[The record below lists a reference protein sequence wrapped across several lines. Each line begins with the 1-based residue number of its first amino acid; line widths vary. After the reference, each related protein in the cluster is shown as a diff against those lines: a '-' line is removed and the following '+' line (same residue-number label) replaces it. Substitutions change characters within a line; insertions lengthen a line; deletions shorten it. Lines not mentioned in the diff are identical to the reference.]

1 MAGSQRKLGSKLFF
15 QRSEDSNPGRL
26 GGKRKCYL
34 AWVGSAVP
42 PEKTMLISLQ
52 NLQSS
57 VSSSYPTSSC
67 HGPNQGEVAELVRL
81 LGVHS
86 VFKCQFYSGSR
97 GSFRKPFNGPQRSSW
112 GNDDYEGDPR
122 YAVKMLVKIFRMQYP
137 SWVAEETNSAL
148 GNRFSHLQENH
159 HPLAS
164 SCSPFM
170 MAQGFS
176 WQMLPTI

>member
-1 MAGSQRKLGSKLFF
+1 MIPLC
-15 QRSEDSNPGRL
+15 N
-26 GGKRKCYL
+26 
-34 AWVGSAVP
+34 AVP
-42 PEKTMLISLQ
+42 PEKTMLIYLQ

-97 GSFRKPFNGPQRSSW
+97 GSFRKPFNNPQRFSW